1 MSSSVGAAAA
11 ARAVKWSAFTTVA
24 RFALQLGAQVAL
36 ARMLGPGNFGVYGIG
51 MVVLTFATFL
61 SGSSFSWNLMLLPAV
76 SRNDIRFA
84 FTWQIIAGVVSS
96 AAMYMLAPLI
106 AGFFGDPRV
115 EGVVQLLSLACM
127 LLAASG
133 TATCL
138 LQRELNF
145 RALGLIQLASY
156 TAGYVAVGVPMALSG
171 YGFHALAVAC
181 VVQAAVALVASY
193 AVQRHALKPLF
204 FYPEAAAT
212 LTTGRAVVLT
222 NIVNWML
229 SNLDRVII
237 GRLLNAQAVGLYTV
251 AYNLASIPNALL
263 LGTLQPTFLSV
274 GAKLQHE
281 PQRLAQAWLQVM
293 GFVLVLVTPAAL
305 VMALL
310 SHDLVKLLYGSAWSE
325 SAWVLS
331 LLFLCLPA
339 WACWGLSTPV
349 LWNTGRKHKEFLLQ
363 LPLLALAIPAWW
375 LLAGQGIRVVAMVSV
390 AVVVARA
397 IVIVATALR
406 ALELPWSAVV
416 GPAVRG
422 AGLAVLC
429 AGAVLAGQSAV
440 AGLALPALSLF
451 AGGAGALVALALLVG
466 ISPRVLGTSAMGA
479 LSRLFPA
486 LGRRWSELPAT
497 RQVFGPRP
505 S

>member
-1 MSSSVGAAAA
+1 MSRSVAAV
-11 ARAVKWSAFTTVA
+11 RAVKWSAFTTVA

-36 ARMLGPGNFGVYGIG
+36 ARMLGPGNFGIYGIG

-61 SGSSFSWNLMLLPAV
+61 SGSSFSWNLMLLPTV

-84 FTWQIIAGVVSS
+84 FTWQIVAGIVS
-96 AAMYMLAPLI
+96 AVAMVALAPAI

-115 EGVVQLLSLACM
+115 EGVVQLLSLAC
-127 LLAASG
+127 LLLSAGG

-138 LQRELNF
+138 LQRDLNF

-156 TAGYVAVGVPMALSG
+156 TAGYVIVGVPMALNG
-171 YGFHALAVAC
+171 YGYNALAVAC
-181 VVQAAVALVASY
+181 VVQAAVALVTAY
-193 AVQRHALKPLF
+193 AVSRHVVKPLF

-212 LTTGRAVVLT
+212 LITGRAVVLT

-229 SNLDRVII
+229 SNFDRVII
-237 GRLLNAQAVGLYTV
+237 GRLLNAQAVGLYNV
-251 AYNLASIPNALL
+251 AYIPSALL

-274 GAKLQHE
+274 GAKLQDE
-281 PQRLAQAWLQVM
+281 PQRLARAWLQVM

-310 SHDLVKLLYGSAWSE
+310 APDLVNLLYGSAWTE

-363 LPLLALAIPAWW
+363 LPLLALAVPAWW

-406 ALELPWSAVV
+406 ALELPWSAVIFLT
-416 GPAVRG
+416 ARG
-422 AGLAVLC
+422 LGLAAVC
-429 AGAVLAGQSAV
+429 AAAVLAGQHAV
-440 AGLALPALSLF
+440 AGLALPALSLV
-451 AGGAGALVALALLVG
+451 AGGVSSLFALALLVG
-466 ISPRVLGTSAMGA
+466 LFPQLLGTEAIGA

-486 LGRRWSELPAT
+486 LGRRWTPAPPA
-497 RQVFGPRP
+497 RQVFEHG
-505 S
+505 SS